1 MVDSLQSYHFSS
13 IKFGEIVKQYAKERG
28 MSKAGLAGKVGVSYD
43 TMDNIYRGAV
53 QKIPFE
59 LVFKISCALGV
70 PMEVIELLWI
80 KDDDINFRDMILH
93 YDAHQDKTVLIPD
106 EVPSFVPNAV
116 ADTAAAV
123 AALDTPLA
131 ASDTLHGPDGQPVT
145 AERLSAVYAAYVADL
160 KEQFGYERANNTRY
174 FQLMTELVMHLCG
187 EPDPRRLML

>member
-1 MVDSLQSYHFSS
+1 MADSLQSYHFSS

-28 MSKAGLAGKVGVSYD
+28 ISKAALAGRVGVSYD

-80 KDDDINFRDMILH
+80 KDDDIAFRDMILH
-93 YDAHQDKTVLIPD
+93 YDANQDKTVLIPD
-106 EVPSFVPNAV
+106 EVPSFVPDAV

-123 AALDTPLA
+123 AAAEPPLA
-131 ASDTLHGPDGQPVT
+131 APDALHAPEGHPVS

-174 FQLMTELVMHLCG
+174 FQLMSELIMHMCG
-187 EPDPRRLML
+187 ETAPRRLML

>member
-1 MVDSLQSYHFSS
+1 MAESLQSYHFSS
-13 IKFGEIVKQYAKERG
+13 IKFGEITKQYAKERG
-28 MSKAGLAGKVGVSYD
+28 ISKAALAGRVGVSYD

-80 KDDDINFRDMILH
+80 KDDDITFRDMILH
-93 YDAHQDKTVLIPD
+93 YDANHDKTVLIPD
-106 EVPSFVPNAV
+106 EVPSFVPDAV

-131 ASDTLHGPDGQPVT
+131 ASDALHVQEGMPVS

-160 KEQFGYERANNTRY
+160 KEQFGFERANNTRY
-174 FQLMTELVMHLCG
+174 FQLLSELIMHVCS
-187 EPDPRRLML
+187 ETDPRRLML

>member
-1 MVDSLQSYHFSS
+1 MADSLQSYHFSS

-28 MSKAGLAGKVGVSYD
+28 ISKAALAGKVGVSYD

-80 KDDDINFRDMILH
+80 KDDDITFRDMILH

-106 EVPSFVPNAV
+106 EVPSFVPDAV

-123 AALDTPLA
+123 AALEPPLA
-131 ASDTLHGPDGQPVT
+131 ASDALHAPEAQPAI
-145 AERLSAVYAAYVADL
+145 AERLSAVHAAHVADL
-160 KEQFGYERANNTRY
+160 KEQFAHERATSTRY
-174 FQLMTELVMHLCG
+174 FQLMSEIVLRICD
-187 EPDPRRLML
+187 EPGPRRITL